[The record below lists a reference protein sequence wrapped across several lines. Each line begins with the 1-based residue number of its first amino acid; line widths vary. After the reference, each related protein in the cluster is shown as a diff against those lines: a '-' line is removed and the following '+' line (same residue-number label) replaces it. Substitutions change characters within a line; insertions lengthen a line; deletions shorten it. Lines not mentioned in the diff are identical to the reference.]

1 MQKINTMVE
10 TGKYAEL
17 EIEKIIMQ
25 GAYLLAGDDTTPI
38 LLPTKYIPEGVDV
51 GDHVKVFIYRDSD
64 DRIIATT
71 QEPYAIVGEFAYLK
85 VKTLSNFGAFLDWG
99 LVKDLMVPFSEQVD
113 RMETGKSYV
122 VRLYLDEKTDRIVA
136 TTYLNRFLREN
147 DPQLTAGDE
156 VNILVCDEAMQG
168 FKVIVENKY
177 WGMIFKNQIFTDIQ
191 TGQKLKAYVK
201 NVRDDGKIDVTLQQP
216 GYKEILSAEEKIL
229 KLLTENGGHS
239 DLCDK
244 SLPDEIYSE
253 LQMSKKVFKKAL
265 GFLFRYKKIELLE
278 DGIKLTKLAILQA
291 KEEIDE
297 DID

>member
-1 MQKINTMVE
+1 MVE
-10 TGKYAEL
+10 TGKYTEL
-17 EIEKIIMQ
+17 EIEKIIAQ
-25 GAYLLAGDDTTPI
+25 GAYLLAGEDMTPI
-38 LLPTKYIPEGVDV
+38 LLPTKYIPEGADV
-51 GDHVKVFIYRDSD
+51 GDKIKVFIYRDSD

-85 VKTLSNFGAFLDWG
+85 VKTLSKFGAFLDWG
-99 LVKDLMVPFSEQVD
+99 LVKDLMVPFSEQVE

-136 TTYLNRFLREN
+136 TTYLNRFLRDN
-147 DPQLTAGDE
+147 DPQLNAGDE
-156 VNILVCDEAMQG
+156 VNVLVCDEVMQG
-168 FKVIVENKY
+168 FRVIVENKY
-177 WGMIFKNQIFTDIQ
+177 WGMIFKNQIFTDIE

-201 NVRDDGKIDVTLQQP
+201 NVRDDGKIDITLQQL

-229 KLLTENGGHS
+229 KLLTDNGGHS

-265 GFLFRYKKIELLE
+265 GFLFRYNKIEILK
-278 DGIKLTKLAILQA
+278 DGIKLTKLALLEA

>member
-1 MQKINTMVE
+1 MVE

-253 LQMSKKVFKKAL
+253 LQM
-265 GFLFRYKKIELLE
+265 
-278 DGIKLTKLAILQA
+278 
-291 KEEIDE
+291 
-297 DID
+297 